1 MTSWKMVRVIA
12 GVFILLSV
20 ALGAPASP
28 VFMNQWWL
36 AFTAFIGV
44 NVLQSGITNWCLM
57 EIMLRKLG
65 MRGE

>member
-12 GVFILLSV
+12 GIFILLSV

-57 EIMLRKLG
+57 EIIMRKLG
-65 MRGE
+65 LKPE

>member
-12 GVFILLSV
+12 GIFILLSV

-57 EIMLRKLG
+57 EIMLRKFG
-65 MRGE
+65 MKAE